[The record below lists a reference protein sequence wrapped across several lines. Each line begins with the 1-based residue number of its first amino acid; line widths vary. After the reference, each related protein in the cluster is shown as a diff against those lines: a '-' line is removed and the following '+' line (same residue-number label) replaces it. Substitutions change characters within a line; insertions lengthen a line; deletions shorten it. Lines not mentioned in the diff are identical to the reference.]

1 MVSKYDTMIL
11 IKAAPPRT
19 AAPDGGTKMAT
30 EIHVYI
36 DREWRAYPCIGDAAL
51 DLADATHEPI
61 ARRVDLMAMT
71 IEDCSDELWAAIMK
85 RDAGLAEFVG
95 AAA

>member
-1 MVSKYDTMIL
+1 MTSK
-11 IKAAPPRT
+11 
-19 AAPDGGTKMAT
+19 
-30 EIHVYI
+30 IHVYI

-85 RDAGLAEFVG
+85 PHAGLAEFVG